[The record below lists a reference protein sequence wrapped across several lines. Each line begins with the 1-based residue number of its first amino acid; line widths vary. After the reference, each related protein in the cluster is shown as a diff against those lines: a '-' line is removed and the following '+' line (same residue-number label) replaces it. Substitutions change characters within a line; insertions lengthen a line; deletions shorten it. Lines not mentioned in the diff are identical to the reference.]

1 MIKVG
6 QRLPMLYEQKGRI
19 LKKSGR
25 NNDAIPV
32 FKLALAE
39 LEKLPSGRR
48 NTLAMQE
55 LRASILVEVK

>member
-1 MIKVG
+1 MIKEG
-6 QRLPMLYEQKGRI
+6 QRLPILYEQKGRI

-32 FKLALAE
+32 FKLALIE
-39 LEKLPSGRR
+39 REKLPLGGR

-55 LRASILVEVK
+55 LG